1 MWSSKD
7 WGPVDIP
14 PSQKEEAHRT
24 ETTFTGI
31 SASQPSF
38 IHSFIHSTVFIS
50 INYVPAQIGN
60 DKLRKEKNKT
70 RQRRWQRQAR
80 WLYYYVSGEQGWPH
94 WLDDIWAETGRKR
107 GYRSR
112 SHLMEEQSRQWEQ
125 QMQIPWG
132 HRTGESGEQKCSRR
146 CGWSV
151 KGEKQEMRSE
161 RPARSAFRGLCTFI
175 YHRPWCHSYGS
186 VPLNVDTFFISF
198 HSLFAINSSFRI
210 HVMIHVKLSSIGPTM
225 Y

>member
-38 IHSFIHSTVFIS
+38 IHSFLHSTVFIS

-125 QMQIPWG
+125 KVPSPETWTAKRQVWLEQDKWG
-132 HRTGESGEQKCSRR
+132 GK
-146 CGWSV
+146 W
-151 KGEKQEMRSE
+151 EMKLGKE
-161 RPARSAFRGLCTFI
+161 II
-175 YHRPWCHSYGS
+175 YGHCKD
-186 VPLNVDTFFISF
+186 LIFSF
-198 HSLFAINSSFRI
+198 
-210 HVMIHVKLSSIGPTM
+210 K
-225 Y
+225 